1 MKKWTRRAFIG
12 AGVLAGGTV
21 IFGIAI
27 RPGNRASKVAGL
39 IAEKGETVMNIWLK
53 IAPDNTVTAII
64 PHSEMGQGVHT
75 TLAMM
80 LADEMEADWSKMKFQ
95 EAPAD
100 KEYANFALLR
110 GFVTGNADFPKFL
123 QETMDGVFLTAVKSL
138 DFQITG
144 GSGSVRF
151 TGQHAMR
158 IAGAAAK
165 SMLIQAAAENWKIPA
180 EELKAENSRVNHS
193 LSNRSATFA
202 ELAPAAAQIKEPT
215 QPKLK
220 SQDEFTIMGTSKP
233 RFDIPAKVTGEAQF
247 GIDVVVPGMKYATIK
262 ASPVF
267 GAKVKTVDTTISSGQ
282 YGVQKI
288 LNLRNAVAVVADGY
302 WQAKTTLDS
311 LSVEFETTE
320 NSKVNQQELIDGYRK
335 AMDLDLAEGNLEKHR
350 DSGDVKKAFENAVT
364 IVEAAYQ
371 LPFLAHATMEPM
383 NCTAWIHEGK
393 CEIWCGSQ
401 NPLGVRAAIA
411 DLLEFD
417 LANVI
422 VHNQLLGGG
431 FGRRAE
437 TDVMKQAVLIA
448 KEVGY
453 PVKLIWSREEDTQHD
468 VYREATLSKMRAG
481 LDASGQP
488 IAYDHQFIFKHH
500 PPEAADIP
508 YDIPNQLIQY
518 SSPKSFVP
526 WGNWRSVDHST
537 HGFLTESFIDE
548 MAHAAKQDPLSYRR
562 NLTKD
567 DARFQKVLDLVQEKS
582 NWGSPLPANWGRGIA
597 IAQSFSSI
605 VAEVAEMEVNLD
617 GKVKV
622 HRVQCAVDA
631 GFAIHPDGFIAQMES
646 GIIYGLAAAMT
657 GEITIENGAVVQ
669 GNFHDYPVT
678 RMEDAPKIETY
689 ILNSG
694 NPSGGAG
701 EPCTPLIAPAV
712 TNAICKVTG
721 IRVRQLPISE
731 YDLRLSILPTTQPEF

>member
-12 AGVLAGGTV
+12 AGVLVGGTV

-80 LADEMEADWSKMKFQ
+80 LADEMEVDWSKMKFQ

-165 SMLIQAAAENWKIPA
+165 SMLIQAAAENWKVPA
-180 EELKAENSRVNHS
+180 EELQAENSRVTHS
-193 LSNRSATFA
+193 ASNRSATFA

-288 LNLRNAVAVVADGY
+288 LNLGNAVAVVADGY

-320 NSKVNQQELIDGYRK
+320 NSKVNQQDLIDGYRK
-335 AMDLDLAEGNLEKHR
+335 AMDSNLAEGNLEKHR
-350 DSGDVKKAFENAVT
+350 DSGDVKKAFGNAVT

-401 NPLGVRAAIA
+401 NPLGVRAAIV

-562 NLTKD
+562 NLTKN

-597 IAQSFSSI
+597 ITQSFGSI
-605 VAEVAEMEVNLD
+605 VAEVAEVEVD
-617 GKVKV
+617 VVGKVKV
-622 HRVQCAVDA
+622 HRVVCAVDA
-631 GFAIHPDGFIAQMES
+631 GFAIHPDGFVAQMES

-694 NPSGGAG
+694 NPPGGAG
-701 EPCTPLIAPAV
+701 EPSTPLIAPAV
-712 TNAICKVTG
+712 TNAIFNAIG
-721 IRVRQLPISE
+721 IRVRQLPISKN
-731 YDLRLSILPTTQPEF
+731 DLRLSIRPTT

>member
-165 SMLIQAAAENWKIPA
+165 SILIQAAAENWKVPA
-180 EELKAENSRVNHS
+180 EELQAENSRVTHS
-193 LSNRSATFA
+193 VSNRSATFA

-247 GIDVVVPGMKYATIK
+247 GIDVVVTGMKYATIK

-288 LNLRNAVAVVADGY
+288 LNLGNAVVVVADGY

-335 AMDLDLAEGNLEKHR
+335 AMDSDLAEGNLEKHR
-350 DSGDVKKAFENAVT
+350 DLGDVKKAFENAVT

-448 KEVGY
+448 KEVDY

-562 NLTKD
+562 NLTKN

-597 IAQSFSSI
+597 IAQSFGSF
-605 VAEVAEMEVNLD
+605 VAEVAEVEVD
-617 GKVKV
+617 VAGKVKV
-622 HRVQCAVDA
+622 HRVICAVDA
-631 GFAIHPDGFIAQMES
+631 GFAIHPNGLIAQMES

-694 NPSGGAG
+694 NPPGGAG
-701 EPCTPLIAPAV
+701 EPSTPLIAPAV
-712 TNAICKVTG
+712 TNAIFNATG
-721 IRVRQLPISE
+721 IRVRQLPISKNN
-731 YDLRLSILPTTQPEF
+731 LQISIQKST

>member
-165 SMLIQAAAENWKIPA
+165 FMLIQAAAENWKIPA
-180 EELKAENSRVNHS
+180 EELQAENSRVTHS
-193 LSNRSATFA
+193 ASNRSATFA
-202 ELAPAAAQIKEPT
+202 ELAPAAAQIKKPT

-247 GIDVVVPGMKYATIK
+247 GIDVVVTGMKYATIK

-288 LNLRNAVAVVADGY
+288 LNLGNAVVVVADGY

-335 AMDLDLAEGNLEKHR
+335 AMDSDLAEGNLEKHR
-350 DSGDVKKAFENAVT
+350 DLGDVKKAFENAVT

-562 NLTKD
+562 NLTKN

-597 IAQSFSSI
+597 IAQSFGSF
-605 VAEVAEMEVNLD
+605 VAEVAEVEVD
-617 GKVKV
+617 VAGKVKV
-622 HRVQCAVDA
+622 HRVICAVDA
-631 GFAIHPDGFIAQMES
+631 GFAIHPNGLIAQMES

-694 NPSGGAG
+694 NPPGGAG
-701 EPCTPLIAPAV
+701 EPSTPLIAPAV
-712 TNAICKVTG
+712 TNAIFNATG
-721 IRVRQLPISE
+721 IRVRQLPISKNN
-731 YDLRLSILPTTQPEF
+731 LQISIQKST